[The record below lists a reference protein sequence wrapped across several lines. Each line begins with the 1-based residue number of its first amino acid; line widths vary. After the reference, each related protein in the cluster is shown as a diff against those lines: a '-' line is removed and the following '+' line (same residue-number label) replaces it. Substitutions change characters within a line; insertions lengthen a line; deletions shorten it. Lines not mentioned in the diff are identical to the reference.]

1 MRFVHPLRAFTPM
14 SLRDQISQ
22 DMKSAMRDKDEAR
35 LSSIRMLWAAIQ
47 RREVDERISLD
58 DTQVLAVI
66 EKLVKQGREAAEQY
80 LKGGRQDLADK
91 EAREIALWQ
100 TYLPQQLTEAEIEK
114 LIAEAVAATGAA
126 APKDMGKVMAALKPK
141 LQGRADMGK
150 VGGKVKAKLG

>member
-1 MRFVHPLRAFTPM
+1 M
-14 SLRDQISQ
+14 SLKEKIKDDIKQAQR
-22 DMKSAMRDKDEAR
+22 ARDEAR
-35 LSSIRMLWAAIQ
+35 LGTLRLLAAAIQ

-66 EKLVKQGREAAEQY
+66 EKLVKQGREGAEQS

-150 VGGKVKAKLG
+150 VGGKVKARLG